1 MLSGERTMTS
11 SQTRCAFPATHCFRT
26 DRAWTAEVLFCV
38 MKKSV
43 HDTTLLQ
50 FPATQLESTLAFTS
64 PAEGLY
70 SQSGVPGQASVEDNN
85 NKSTMLSL
93 GWGRM
98 ESRSPVV
105 WRWLPQ
111 CEPLGH
117 FASHRSGRFAI
128 SPKND
133 LSNYHH
139 NWRAASPLKITSH
152 KCKTMQICCLLFVK
166 TKY

>member
-1 MLSGERTMTS
+1 MGGAPGRPPRHAVPFLQHIASEQIGVEL
-11 SQTRCAFPATHCFRT
+11 
-26 DRAWTAEVLFCV
+26 LFCV

-43 HDTTLLQ
+43 HNTTLLQ
-50 FPATQLESTLAFTS
+50 FPATQLESTRVQHAFTS
-64 PAEGLY
+64 PAEGLD

-85 NKSTMLSL
+85 KSTMLSL

-98 ESRSPVV
+98 EPRSPVV
-105 WRWLPQ
+105 WHWLPQ

-117 FASHRSGRFAI
+117 FASHRSRRFAI
-128 SPKND
+128 SPKTD
-133 LSNYHH
+133 PSNYHH
-139 NWRAASPLKITSH
+139 NRHAASPLKITSH